1 LFGTVVAQTSIP
13 LGNLQF
19 RKTIFFQGV
28 SIKGISGA
36 PFISLVSGKVVG
48 VVSTKLTAI
57 SMSLEKQ
64 RRLLDTPL
72 S

>member
-1 LFGTVVAQTSIP
+1 
-13 LGNLQF
+13 
-19 RKTIFFQGV
+19 
-28 SIKGISGA
+28 
-36 PFISLVSGKVVG
+36 LVSGKVVG